1 MRAMAIKT
9 FDTLA
14 ELSKRYNSPVF
25 RDTENDSLIVQDVI
39 HNVWHRYAWTQG
51 KREIK
56 YRETLR
62 GEELPIM
69 VQVYP

>member
-1 MRAMAIKT
+1 MAIKT
-9 FDTLA
+9 FDTLP
-14 ELSKRYNSPVF
+14 ELSRRYNGPVF
-25 RDTENDSLIVQDVI
+25 RDIVNDSLIVQDVI
-39 HNVWHRYAWTQG
+39 NNLWLRYAWSQG

>member
-1 MRAMAIKT
+1 MAIKT
-9 FDTLA
+9 FDSLHVLA
-14 ELSKRYNSPVF
+14 GQFNGLVF
-25 RDTENDSLIVQDVI
+25 RDTGNDSLIVQDVI
-39 HNVWHRYAWTQG
+39 NNVWHRYAWTQG